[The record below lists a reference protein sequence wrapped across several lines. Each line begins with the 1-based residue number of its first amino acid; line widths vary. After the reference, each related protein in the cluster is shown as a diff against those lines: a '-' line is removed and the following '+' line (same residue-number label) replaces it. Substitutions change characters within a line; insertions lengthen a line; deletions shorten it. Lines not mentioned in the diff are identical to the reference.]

1 MLDASPDQGYSRG
14 IRESLMKSCRFTFVA
29 VLLVAVCAGELF
41 AQAAAE
47 AVLTHGASSA
57 AGSSLGKTL
66 GNALGNAASQLGG
79 RLGQQTSTA
88 PKVQRIPA
96 NKQKAAMAVSAST
109 NPAVAPSSGSLIA
122 SIEGAAPASSVAT
135 ANCAAAKPEDSNSS
149 QSTSLPTAKL
159 PPATSPAKSCPAAQE
174 SDSHPA
180 VVNLP
185 AAN

>member
-1 MLDASPDQGYSRG
+1 MLDAFPHEGYSRG
-14 IRESLMKSCRFTFVA
+14 IRESSMKSARSVCVA
-29 VLLVAVCAGELF
+29 VLIVAGCAGELF

-47 AVLTHGASSA
+47 TVLTHGASSA

-88 PKVQRIPA
+88 PNVQRVPA
-96 NKQKAAMAVSAST
+96 SKKK
-109 NPAVAPSSGSLIA
+109 AVAAAVPSTPAPVSFSGSLIA
-122 SIEGAAPASSVAT
+122 SIEGAAPASSVVA
-135 ANCAAAKPEDSNSS
+135 ANCAPAAKPADSNSS
-149 QSTSLPTAKL
+149 QST
-159 PPATSPAKSCPAAQE
+159 PAPAATDLTKNCPAAQGN
-174 SDSHPA
+174 DSHPA